1 MSQSAQN
8 GFGEVKNMR
17 NRKEEG
23 FSLIEL
29 LCVVVII
36 GVIAALAVPALMKA
50 RLGAEN
56 GTTFA
61 TLRSVNS
68 TEVSFFS
75 SNGRFGRLSEVNP
88 IMGNGIGALSG
99 NQIIRGKYFVFEM
112 TPANPTDQELK
123 DGFVITARRSI
134 SADSIYQY
142 ELTQTGEIKQIF
154 P

>member
-1 MSQSAQN
+1 MTN
-8 GFGEVKNMR
+8 R
-17 NRKEEG
+17 NQEG

-36 GVIAALAVPALMKA
+36 GIIATLAVPALMKA
-50 RLGAEN
+50 KLGAEN

-68 TEVSFFS
+68 TQVNFFS
-75 SNGRFGRLSEVNP
+75 QNGRFGRLSEINP
-88 IMGNGIGALSG
+88 MMGNGIGLLSG

-123 DGFVITARRSI
+123 DGFLITARRSI
-134 SADSIYQY
+134 SVDSIYQY
-142 ELTQTGEIKQIF
+142 ELSQTGEIKQIF